1 MDRREVLKVFGLGAG
16 VGIAATLI
24 ISCDAATGPDLP
36 PGEGGGDG
44 DNTGADASVT
54 PMADGAA
61 ADACA
66 RAFTT
71 MHDTEAQALYL
82 DGSYGP
88 LTGTIHVSDVV
99 AGTAITLD
107 FWHGH
112 GGQLH
117 RFTLTPAMLDDLKKG
132 KKVTVGTTM
141 VDNHTHTLFIDPKD
155 ERYRTPGAPDVMVDL
170 GCA

>member
-36 PGEGGGDG
+36 PGEDTGGDSG
-44 DNTGADASVT
+44 PDAAVT
-54 PMADGAA
+54 PPADGAS

-88 LTGTIHVSDVV
+88 LTGTIRVSYVV

-141 VDNHTHTLFIDPKD
+141 VDNHAHTLFIDPKD